1 MYIPDFHYHRPKS
14 IEEACRILG
23 ESPDGVPLA
32 GGTDLLVEIKQGKR
46 RHQDI
51 VSLAGI
57 KELETININGENLE
71 IGAAV
76 THNDLIASPI
86 VRKYF
91 YALAESASQIGT
103 DQIRNTGTIGGNLCT
118 GASCSDMA
126 PILIAVSA
134 EFELVRTNNIRRIPV
149 KNFFISHRKT
159 VVEKGELLTRIIIS
173 NPKPESGTYY
183 EKFGLREAASIAV
196 ASAAALIELN
206 EGICTDACIVLGAV
220 APIPKISTRARE
232 IILGKK
238 LSELSP
244 GSQILQTVGEAAAN
258 EAAPIDD
265 IRGSAAFRRE
275 LVRILT
281 QRAISNALN
290 RSKKN

>member
-1 MYIPDFHYHRPKS
+1 MYIPDFHYHRPRS
-14 IEEACRILG
+14 IVEACRILM

-51 VSLAGI
+51 VSLDGVN
-57 KELETININGENLE
+57 ELKIINTNGNNLE

-76 THNDLIASPI
+76 THNELVASPI

-118 GASCSDMA
+118 GASCSDIA
-126 PILIAVSA
+126 PILIALNA
-134 EFELVRTNNIRRIPV
+134 EVELVRTNNIRRIPV
-149 KNFFISHRKT
+149 ENFFIFHRKT
-159 VVEKGELLTRIIIS
+159 AVEKGELLTRIIIS
-173 NPKPESGTYY
+173 NPKPESGAYY

-196 ASAAALIELN
+196 ASAAALIELD

-220 APIPKISTRARE
+220 APIPKISTKARE
-232 IILGKK
+232 VILGKK

-244 GSQILQTVGEAAAN
+244 GSQILHIAGEAASKDTF
-258 EAAPIDD
+258 PIDD

-275 LVRILT
+275 LIRVLT
-281 QRAISNALN
+281 RRAISNALN

>member
-1 MYIPDFHYHRPKS
+1 MYIPDFHYHRPRS
-14 IEEACRILG
+14 VEEACRILG

-51 VSLAGI
+51 VSLSGI
-57 KELETININGENLE
+57 KELKTINMNGNNLE

-76 THNDLIASPI
+76 THNELIESPV

-91 YALAESASQIGT
+91 SVLSESASQIGT

-118 GASCSDMA
+118 GASCSDIA
-126 PILIAVSA
+126 PILVAVNA
-134 EFELVRTNNIRRIPV
+134 EVELVGTNNIRRIPV
-149 KNFFISHRKT
+149 KNFFIFHRKT
-159 VVEKGELLTRIIIS
+159 AIEKGEILTRIIIS
-173 NPKPESGTYY
+173 DPKPENGAYY

-220 APIPKISTRARE
+220 APTPKICTKARE

-238 LSELSP
+238 VSELSP
-244 GSQILQTVGEAAAN
+244 GSQILQIAGEAAAK

-281 QRAISNALN
+281 QRAVSNALS